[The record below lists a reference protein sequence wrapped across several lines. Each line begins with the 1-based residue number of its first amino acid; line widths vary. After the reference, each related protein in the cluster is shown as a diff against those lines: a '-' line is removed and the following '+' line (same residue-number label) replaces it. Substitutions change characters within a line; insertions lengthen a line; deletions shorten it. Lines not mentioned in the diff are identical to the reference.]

1 VGIQNGINNATSYAS
16 DVNVAYDGTTR
27 TFTTTTGSRGNTSSL
42 KVGRSFGANQTSA
55 LMPGITNIVNTTGT
69 TGFKGALGFNQD
81 ASSKGSGSVFTF
93 RLGGDTDVFSITFD
107 TLGQRNF
114 GADDV
119 NIAGVN
125 VATQGGAA
133 AAIII
138 LGQAL
143 ESVSTTQTKI
153 GAGINHMQR
162 RINVLETHREALQGQ
177 KARIEEIDF
186 TEETRTLA
194 SLQILLQSS
203 TAALAQA
210 NIIPQTLLQLL
221 A

>member
-1 VGIQNGINNATSYAS
+1 LTVG
-16 DVNVAYDGTTR
+16 
-27 TFTTTTGSRGNTSSL
+27 
-42 KVGRSFGANQTSA
+42 KSFGANQEST
-55 LMPGITNIVNTTGT
+55 LMPSITDLVDTTGT
-69 TGFKGALGFNQD
+69 TGFKGALGFNEN
-81 ASSKGSGSVFTF
+81 AFSTGSGSVFTF

-107 TLGQRNF
+107 TLGQQNF
-114 GADDV
+114 GADLVD
-119 NIAGVN
+119 ISSVN

-133 AAIII
+133 AAITI
-138 LGQAL
+138 LEEAL

-162 RINVLETHREALQGQ
+162 RINVLETHREALQAQ